1 MPEPRI
7 SDEALVRRT
16 RAYLTR
22 RRAQPAPRNLEADA
36 VNFAFT
42 RNRTKRVATV
52 LGTAAIVIAS
62 ALTAGVVLAFHQQS
76 QQRPGTSG
84 AAGRSQVRIVRFP
97 GSLRLPPLDQ
107 TIRNPTIVAAL
118 AGDITSLPIFPH
130 DERCPA
136 GGSGTYYVLTFTM
149 PGSSP
154 WTATVDVE
162 GCETVQIPGQAA
174 KWAAHA
180 PQLWADL
187 TNVLGIDPRDLPSLP
202 PDAASYLASPQET
215 VAVRPGRTV
224 IQNIAYPRA
233 CTLP

>member
-76 QQRPGTSG
+76 QRPGTSG
-84 AAGRSQVRIVRFP
+84 AAGQSQVRIVRFP

-118 AGDITSLPIFPH
+118 AGDITRLPIFPH

-215 VAVRPGRTV
+215 VAVRPGKTV